1 MVVERFFNTFLQQF
15 SLVQITDIIDILL
28 VAYVIYKGLK
38 FIRDTRTIQLLKGI
52 IILIIIMQV
61 SYFAN
66 LHAVYYFLGNA
77 MQLGL
82 IAILI
87 VFQPELRRGLEHL
100 GRRGMGKVF
109 NFEDEDEEKTRR
121 TIKETV
127 EACRSMS
134 RSRIGALIVFE
145 RAEKL
150 GEIIATG
157 IDINARVSSELI
169 INIFIPK
176 TPLHDGAMVIRN
188 NEIAAATC
196 FLPLTQNP
204 TLSKELGT
212 RHRAGIGLS
221 EEADAVVV
229 IVSEET
235 GKISIALDGML
246 KSGLTP
252 EQLEEHLVTLLY
264 VEKND
269 KNSRRNVFMRRE
281 RNK

>member
-1 MVVERFFNTFLQQF
+1 
-15 SLVQITDIIDILL
+15 
-28 VAYVIYKGLK
+28 
-38 FIRDTRTIQLLKGI
+38 
-52 IILIIIMQV
+52 
-61 SYFAN
+61 
-66 LHAVYYFLGNA
+66 
-77 MQLGL
+77 
-82 IAILI
+82 
-87 VFQPELRRGLEHL
+87 
-100 GRRGMGKVF
+100 
-109 NFEDEDEEKTRR
+109 
-121 TIKETV
+121 
-127 EACRSMS
+127 
-134 RSRIGALIVFE
+134 
-145 RAEKL
+145 
-150 GEIIATG
+150 
-157 IDINARVSSELI
+157 
-169 INIFIPK
+169 
-176 TPLHDGAMVIRN
+176 MVIRN

-252 EQLEEHLVTLLY
+252 EQLEEHLVTLLD